1 MNLPE
6 RVVVESGATAA
17 WCDLFYQ
24 CSYHVSDKSVVTVRE
39 RDRCMAGLMS
49 GIGEFWN
56 ETDMDTLLRMTEGQV
71 VNRLNEIAAEYS
83 TDSVRITPMTEND
96 VHFEA
101 MDERGIR

>member
-1 MNLPE
+1 
-6 RVVVESGATAA
+6 
-17 WCDLFYQ
+17 
-24 CSYHVSDKSVVTVRE
+24 
-39 RDRCMAGLMS
+39 
-49 GIGEFWN
+49 
-56 ETDMDTLLRMTEGQV
+56 MTEGQV